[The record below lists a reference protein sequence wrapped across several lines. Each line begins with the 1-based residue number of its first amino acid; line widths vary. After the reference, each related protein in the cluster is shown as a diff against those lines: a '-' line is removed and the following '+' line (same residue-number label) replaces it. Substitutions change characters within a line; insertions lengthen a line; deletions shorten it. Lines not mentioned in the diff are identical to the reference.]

1 MQPLASLIALLFC
14 TVILCGCTSAQS
26 NPAGGGMGAMPPAL
40 VKTSIVNAHDLPET
54 STFVGVIKSR
64 KSVNLRPMVAG
75 RITQIFARS
84 GDEVKA
90 GQPLIQLDQ
99 AKQEA
104 VVSNAS
110 AQTESWIAE
119 QENARAMVKSLE
131 ASKVSKQAN
140 LEFATKQHARY
151 KQLNDQGAVSAEQV
165 DNWRNQ
171 MNVARAELDAIE
183 AQIRAQKAVES
194 KDAKL
199 LMQSKAGI
207 KEQTEQ
213 LHYFTVRAPFAGQ
226 VGDVPVRVGDYVTTE
241 TLLTSVDQ
249 LHPLEL
255 YINIP
260 TTESRHLRKG
270 LAAQVLND
278 DGTVDEQGVI
288 FFVGAQVNAM
298 DQTVLAKAQLANA
311 KESLRTGQEVKVRVV
326 WSYAPTLTVPVTA
339 VTRFTGQDFVFVAET
354 NKDGKL
360 CAKQKAVKLGA
371 IEGNEYRV
379 VSGLKEGD
387 EIVTSGTQTLSDGA
401 PIKTST

>member
-1 MQPLASLIALLFC
+1 MQPLASLICLLLC
-14 TVILCGCTSAQS
+14 TLLVGGCTSAQS
-26 NPAGGGMGAMPPAL
+26 NPAGGAGGMPPSL
-40 VKTSIVNAHDLPET
+40 VKTSIISPHELPET

-84 GDEVKA
+84 GDQVKVGA
-90 GQPLIQLDQ
+90 PLVQLDQ
-99 AKQEA
+99 TKQEA

-110 AQTESWIAE
+110 AQTESWLAE
-119 QENARAMVKSLE
+119 QENARAMEKSLE
-131 ASKVSKQAN
+131 ATKISKQAN
-140 LEFATKQHARY
+140 LDFASKQFSRY

-171 MNVARAELDAIE
+171 MNVARADLDAIE
-183 AQIRAQKAVES
+183 AQIRAQKAVEA

-199 LMQSKAGI
+199 LLQARASG
-207 KEQTEQ
+207 KEQNEQ
-213 LHYFTVRAPFAGQ
+213 LRYFTVRAPIAGQ
-226 VGDVPVRVGDYVTTE
+226 VGDIPVRVGDYVTTD

-255 YINIP
+255 YVNVP

-270 LAAQVLND
+270 LMAQVLND
-278 DGTVDEQGVI
+278 DGTVDEQGEL
-288 FFVGAQVNAM
+288 FFVGAQVNAT
-298 DQTVLAKAQLANA
+298 DQTVLAKAQLQNA
-311 KESLRTGQEVKVRVV
+311 KESLRSGQDVKVRLV
-326 WSYAPTLTVPVTA
+326 WNYSQTLTVPVTA
-339 VTRFTGQDFVFVAET
+339 VSRFTGQDFVFVAET
-354 NKDGKL
+354 NKEGKL

-379 VSGLKEGD
+379 LSGLKDGD
-387 EIVTSGTQTLSDGA
+387 EVVTTGTQTLSDGA

>member
-1 MQPLASLIALLFC
+1 
-14 TVILCGCTSAQS
+14 
-26 NPAGGGMGAMPPAL
+26 MPPAA
-40 VKTSIVNAHDLPET
+40 VKTSIISAHELPET

-75 RITQIFARS
+75 RITKIFVRS

-90 GQPLIQLDQ
+90 GAPLIQLDQ
-99 AKQEA
+99 TKQDA
-104 VVSNAS
+104 VVANAA

-119 QENARAMVKSLE
+119 QENARAMEKSLE

-140 LEFATKQHARY
+140 LEFATKQYSRY
-151 KQLNDQGAVSAEQV
+151 KQLNDQGAVSAEQM

-171 MNVARAELDAIE
+171 MSVARADLEAID
-183 AQIRAQKAVES
+183 AQIRAQKAIEA

-199 LMQSKAGI
+199 LMQAKASI

-213 LHYFTVRAPFAGQ
+213 LHYFTVCAPFAGQ
-226 VGDVPVRVGDYVTTE
+226 VGDIPVRLGDYVTTD
-241 TLLTSVDQ
+241 TLLTSVDE

-255 YINIP
+255 YVNVP

-270 LAAQVLND
+270 LVAQILND
-278 DGTVDEQGVI
+278 DGTVDEQGEI
-288 FFVGAQVNAM
+288 FFVGAQVNPM

-311 KESLRTGQEVKVRVV
+311 KEALRSGQEVKVRMV
-326 WSYAPTLTVPVTA
+326 WAYAPTLTVPVTA

-354 NKDGKL
+354 NKEGKL

-379 VSGLKEGD
+379 VSGLKDGD
-387 EIVTSGTQTLSDGA
+387 EVVTSGTQTLSDGA

>member
-1 MQPLASLIALLFC
+1 MQPLASFIAFLLC
-14 TVILCGCTSAQS
+14 TLILCGCTSAQS
-26 NPAGGGMGAMPPAL
+26 NPAAGGMPPAM
-40 VKTSIVNAHDLPET
+40 VKTSIIGAHELPET

-64 KSVNLRPMVAG
+64 QSVSLRPMVAG
-75 RITQIFARS
+75 RVTQIFARS
-84 GDEVKA
+84 GDQVKA
-90 GQPLIQLDQ
+90 GAPLIQLDQ

-110 AQTESWIAE
+110 AQTESWLAE
-119 QENARAMVKSLE
+119 QENARAMEKSLD

-140 LEFATKQHARY
+140 LEFATKQYGRY

-171 MNVARAELDAIE
+171 MNVARADLDAVE
-183 AQIRAQKAVES
+183 AQIRAQKAVEA

-199 LMQSKAGI
+199 LMQAKASG

-213 LHYFTVRAPFAGQ
+213 LRYFTVRAPFAGQ
-226 VGDVPVRVGDYVTTE
+226 VGDIPVRVGDYVTTD

-255 YINIP
+255 YVNVP

-270 LAAQVLND
+270 LMVQVLND
-278 DGTVDEQGVI
+278 DGTVDEQGEL

-298 DQTVLAKAQLANA
+298 DQTVLAKAQLANS
-311 KESLRTGQEVKVRVV
+311 KETLRSGQDVKVRMV
-326 WSYAPTLTVPVTA
+326 WNYSQTLTVPVTA

-354 NKDGKL
+354 NKEGKL
-360 CAKQKAVKLGA
+360 CAKQKAVRLGA

-379 VSGLKEGD
+379 VSGLKDGD
-387 EIVTSGTQTLSDGA
+387 EVVTSGTQTLSDGA